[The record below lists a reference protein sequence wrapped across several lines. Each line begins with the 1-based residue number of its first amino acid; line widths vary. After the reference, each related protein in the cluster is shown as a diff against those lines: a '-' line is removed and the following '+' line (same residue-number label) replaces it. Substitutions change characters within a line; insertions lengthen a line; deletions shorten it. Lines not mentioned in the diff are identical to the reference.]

1 MKNSFRNNFPIVNL
15 YKKKSLNSKIDTQ
28 LLFGDNF
35 KVNKKL
41 KGFSKIKIKKD
52 GYIGFIKNGNFS
64 DPIKT
69 NFKVSVLKARLYNKP
84 SLKNKLKKFLP
95 YDSRIK
101 IFKRSG
107 KFSKF
112 DKYWIKNSDILR
124 INIKNKNIF
133 KDIQIFKNTRY
144 LWGGKS
150 YKGIDCSALVQVCL
164 NQNNKFC
171 PRDSKDQEK
180 YFKKRVNIKNI
191 KKNDII
197 FWKGHVAVALSKNK
211 LIHAYGPLKKVVVMD
226 IKKTIN
232 RIKRTAD
239 LEVTSVRRI

>member
-1 MKNSFRNNFPIVNL
+1 M
-15 YKKKSLNSKIDTQ
+15 
-28 LLFGDNF
+28 
-35 KVNKKL
+35 
-41 KGFSKIKIKKD
+41 
-52 GYIGFIKNGNFS
+52 
-64 DPIKT
+64 
-69 NFKVSVLKARLYNKP
+69 
-84 SLKNKLKKFLP
+84 
-95 YDSRIK
+95 
-101 IFKRSG
+101 
-107 KFSKF
+107 
-112 DKYWIKNSDILR
+112 
-124 INIKNKNIF
+124 
-133 KDIQIFKNTRY
+133 
-144 LWGGKS
+144 
-150 YKGIDCSALVQVCL
+150 CL

-180 YFKKRVNIKNI
+180 YFKKRINIKNI

>member
-1 MKNSFRNNFPIVNL
+1 MDNNSIVNL
-15 YKKKSLNSKIDTQ
+15 SVSFVHGRQ
-28 LLFGDNF
+28 LQDQNRRIFL
-35 KVNKKL
+35 L
-41 KGFSKIKIKKD
+41 LL
-52 GYIGFIKNGNFS
+52 YLC
-64 DPIKT
+64 
-69 NFKVSVLKARLYNKP
+69 VLVR
-84 SLKNKLKKFLP
+84 KFLP

-112 DKYWIKNSDILR
+112 DKYWIKNSDILK

-180 YFKKRVNIKNI
+180 YFKKRINIKNI

-232 RIKRTAD
+232 RIKRTANLD
-239 LEVTSVRRI
+239 VTSVRRI

>member
-1 MKNSFRNNFPIVNL
+1 VRSSFRNNYPIVNL

-95 YDSRIK
+95 YNSRMK

-112 DKYWIKNSDILR
+112 DKYWIKNSDILK

>member
-1 MKNSFRNNFPIVNL
+1 M
-15 YKKKSLNSKIDTQ
+15 
-28 LLFGDNF
+28 
-35 KVNKKL
+35 
-41 KGFSKIKIKKD
+41 
-52 GYIGFIKNGNFS
+52 
-64 DPIKT
+64 
-69 NFKVSVLKARLYNKP
+69 
-84 SLKNKLKKFLP
+84 
-95 YDSRIK
+95 
-101 IFKRSG
+101 
-107 KFSKF
+107 
-112 DKYWIKNSDILR
+112 
-124 INIKNKNIF
+124 
-133 KDIQIFKNTRY
+133 
-144 LWGGKS
+144 
-150 YKGIDCSALVQVCL
+150 CL

-232 RIKRTAD
+232 KIKKTAD

>member
-52 GYIGFIKNGNFS
+52 GYIGFIKNRNFS
-64 DPIKT
+64 DPIKV

-101 IFKRSG
+101 ILKRSG

-112 DKYWIKNSDILR
+112 DKYWIKNSDILK

-180 YFKKRVNIKNI
+180 YFKKRINIKNI

>member
-1 MKNSFRNNFPIVNL
+1 M
-15 YKKKSLNSKIDTQ
+15 SK
-28 LLFGDNF
+28 
-35 KVNKKL
+35 
-41 KGFSKIKIKKD
+41 
-52 GYIGFIKNGNFS
+52 
-64 DPIKT
+64 
-69 NFKVSVLKARLYNKP
+69 
-84 SLKNKLKKFLP
+84 
-95 YDSRIK
+95 
-101 IFKRSG
+101 
-107 KFSKF
+107 
-112 DKYWIKNSDILR
+112 
-124 INIKNKNIF
+124 
-133 KDIQIFKNTRY
+133 IFKNTKY

-180 YFKKRVNIKNI
+180 YFKKRINIKNI

>member
-64 DPIKT
+64 DPIKA

-101 IFKRSG
+101 ILKRSG

-112 DKYWIKNSDILR
+112 DKYWIKNSDILK

>member
-1 MKNSFRNNFPIVNL
+1 M
-15 YKKKSLNSKIDTQ
+15 
-28 LLFGDNF
+28 
-35 KVNKKL
+35 
-41 KGFSKIKIKKD
+41 
-52 GYIGFIKNGNFS
+52 
-64 DPIKT
+64 
-69 NFKVSVLKARLYNKP
+69 
-84 SLKNKLKKFLP
+84 
-95 YDSRIK
+95 
-101 IFKRSG
+101 
-107 KFSKF
+107 
-112 DKYWIKNSDILR
+112 
-124 INIKNKNIF
+124 
-133 KDIQIFKNTRY
+133 
-144 LWGGKS
+144 
-150 YKGIDCSALVQVCL
+150 CL

-171 PRDSKDQEK
+171 PRDSRDQEK

>member
-1 MKNSFRNNFPIVNL
+1 VKNSFGNNLPIIDL
-15 YKKKSLNSKIDTQ
+15 YKKKNSKSKIDTQ
-28 LLFGDNF
+28 LLYGDNF
-35 KVNKKL
+35 KVKKKL
-41 KGFSKIKIKKD
+41 KSFLKIKIKKD
-52 GYIGFIKNGNFS
+52 GYIGFIKNKNFS
-64 DPIKT
+64 DPIKS
-69 NFKVSVLKARLYNKP
+69 NFKISVLKARLYNKP

-95 YDSRIK
+95 YDSRIRV
-101 IFKRSG
+101 FKRSG

-112 DKYWIKNSDILR
+112 DKYWIKNSDIVK
-124 INIKNKNIF
+124 IGSKNNNIF
-133 KDIQIFKNTRY
+133 KHIQIFKNTRY

-180 YFKKRVNIKNI
+180 YFKKKVNIKNI

-232 RIKRTAD
+232 RIKRTANLD
-239 LEVTSVRRI
+239 VTSVRRI

>member
-1 MKNSFRNNFPIVNL
+1 MKNSFGNNLPIIDL
-15 YKKKSLNSKIDTQ
+15 YKKKNSKSKIDTQ
-28 LLFGDNF
+28 LLYGDNF
-35 KVNKKL
+35 KVKKKL
-41 KGFSKIKIKKD
+41 KSFLKIKIKKD
-52 GYIGFIKNGNFS
+52 GYIGFIKNKNFS
-64 DPIKT
+64 DPIKS
-69 NFKVSVLKARLYNKP
+69 NFKISVLKARLYNKP

-95 YDSRIK
+95 YDSRIRV
-101 IFKRSG
+101 FKRSG

-112 DKYWIKNSDILR
+112 DKYWIKNSDIVK
-124 INIKNKNIF
+124 IGSKNNNIF
-133 KDIQIFKNTRY
+133 KHIQIFKNTRY

-180 YFKKRVNIKNI
+180 YFKKRINIKNI

-232 RIKRTAD
+232 RIKRTANLD
-239 LEVTSVRRI
+239 VTSVRRI

>member
-1 MKNSFRNNFPIVNL
+1 MKNNFGNNLPIINL
-15 YKKKSLNSKIDTQ
+15 YKKKNIKSKIDTQ
-28 LLFGDNF
+28 LLYGDNF
-35 KVNKKL
+35 KIKKKL
-41 KGFSKIKIKKD
+41 KSFSKIKIEKD
-52 GYIGFIKNGNFS
+52 GYIGFIKNKNFS
-64 DPIKT
+64 DPIKP

-84 SLKNKLKKFLP
+84 SLKNKIKKFLP
-95 YDSRIK
+95 YESRIK
-101 IFKRSG
+101 IFERSG

-112 DKYWIKNSDILR
+112 DKYWIKNSDILK

-133 KDIQIFKNTRY
+133 KDIQIFKNIRY

-239 LEVTSVRRI
+239 LEVTSIRRI